1 MPAVC
6 AKHPRYPLLGA
17 RTGLVAE
24 RGGASSPASG
34 VVRAGT
40 RYGLLYPVQKDQEAE
55 RCSPGSILEGDAA
68 QGVSIEVWRCHG
80 GARTKLGGVVD
91 ADSLRAC

>member
-1 MPAVC
+1 MTRVWAWEHARGMRKALVTMGW
-6 AKHPRYPLLGA
+6 LLGA

-40 RYGLLYPVQKDQEAE
+40 RYGL
-55 RCSPGSILEGDAA
+55 
-68 QGVSIEVWRCHG
+68 H
-80 GARTKLGGVVD
+80 
-91 ADSLRAC
+91 

>member
-1 MPAVC
+1 MLDLAAEVLCGRRRRRNTAGVWFRGGGLAGDAQIGAPGVNPTRAWVGEH
-6 AKHPRYPLLGA
+6 ARGMRKALVARGRLFGA

-40 RYGLLYPVQKDQEAE
+40 RYGL
-55 RCSPGSILEGDAA
+55 
-68 QGVSIEVWRCHG
+68 H
-80 GARTKLGGVVD
+80 
-91 ADSLRAC
+91 

>member
-1 MPAVC
+1 MWLT
-6 AKHPRYPLLGA
+6 RA

-40 RYGLLYPVQKDQEAE
+40 RYGLLYPTQKDQEAE
-55 RCSPGSILEGDAA
+55 
-68 QGVSIEVWRCHG
+68 EVLTGLYIGRRRGAWR
-80 GARTKLGGVVD
+80 
-91 ADSLRAC
+91 

>member
-1 MPAVC
+1 MSQGWAGEHARGMRKALV
-6 AKHPRYPLLGA
+6 AKGRLLGA

-40 RYGLLYPVQKDQEAE
+40 RYGLLYPAQKDHEAE
-55 RCSPGSILEGDAA
+55 
-68 QGVSIEVWRCHG
+68 EVLTGLYIGRRR
-80 GARTKLGGVVD
+80 GAGR
-91 ADSLRAC
+91 

>member
-1 MPAVC
+1 MTRAWAWEHARGMREALVTMGW
-6 AKHPRYPLLGA
+6 LLGA

-40 RYGLLYPVQKDQEAE
+40 RYGLLYPAQKDQEAE
-55 RCSPGSILEGDAA
+55 
-68 QGVSIEVWRCHG
+68 EVLTGLYNGRRR
-80 GARTKLGGVVD
+80 GAGR
-91 ADSLRAC
+91 